1 MGNHVNNDRRLKN
14 LDKKLRE
21 LETDIDKK
29 QKEKKGTCTW
39 YAHRQTSHLE
49 IQPTRKIHA

>member
-29 QKEKKGTCTW
+29 QKEKKGTHVCMHTDKL
-39 YAHRQTSHLE
+39 HL
-49 IQPTRKIHA
+49 